1 MPEIF
6 KSLILSRTGVRM
18 TFMGGLTGPCH
29 TPVRMIFSA
38 FIRIPGGKLVTVSK
52 TGQNACFDDL
62 KS

>member
-1 MPEIF
+1 
-6 KSLILSRTGVRM
+6 M

-52 TGQNACFDDL
+52 TGQNAC
-62 KS
+62 

>member
-6 KSLILSRTGVRM
+6 NSLIFSRTGVRM

-29 TPVRMIFSA
+29 TPARMMFSA
-38 FIRIPGGKLVTVSK
+38 FIQMPGGKLVTVSK
-52 TGQNACFDDL
+52 TGQNTGFDDL